1 VLPLGSRLVGR
12 AHLTTKSEESLRS
25 MISNRQALLLLA
37 TIIFCFTL
45 APFTGLVNLGPSF
58 SSTLLHKENIIPQ
71 LATNGM
77 LLIESSTEHVPACN
91 LVTTN
96 KDRFKTLG
104 IASDIFVLSLPRRTD
119 RHTEMEVLRI
129 ALNLQWTFV
138 DAVES
143 HSTAIESIMTQMRS
157 LRAGSATASTST
169 DRGIFRWPQNIDALS
184 SSSQPLGLEGSD
196 LWASQSSTYNNK
208 RHLKATTIR
217 GIAGITDK
225 STAIPTTSAE
235 PLTCTSEDYNILP
248 FTRGLPEYK
257 LLTMAKMACWNS
269 HLSII
274 RRIAEGNSRTQV
286 ALEQD
291 VSLILEDDIDMECD
305 IRERLA
311 SIWTLIPAGWDMVFL
326 GA

>member
-1 VLPLGSRLVGR
+1 MLPFGPQFVGR
-12 AHLTTKSEESLRS
+12 THHTTQSEESLRS
-25 MISNRQALLLLA
+25 MILKHQALLFLA
-37 TIIFCFTL
+37 IIIFCFTL
-45 APFTGLVNLGPSF
+45 APFTGLVDLGPSY

-71 LATNGM
+71 LPMNGM
-77 LLIESSTEHVPACN
+77 LPIQSSSTKHVPTGD

-119 RHTEMEVLRI
+119 RHKEMEVLRV
-129 ALNLQWTFV
+129 ALDLQWTFV

-143 HSTAIESIMTQMRS
+143 HTAVIESIMAQMRS
-157 LRAGSATASTST
+157 LRAAKASTST

-196 LWASQSSTYNNK
+196 LWASQSSSTYNNK
-208 RHLKATTIR
+208 RHLKAATVR
-217 GIAGITDK
+217 GIAGIMNK
-225 STAIPTTSAE
+225 STEIPTTSAE
-235 PLTCTSEDYNILP
+235 PLTCTSEDNSVLP

-269 HLSII
+269 HLSVI
-274 RRIAEGNSRTQV
+274 RRIAESSSKTRV

-291 VSLILEDDIDMECD
+291 VSLILEDDIDMEYD

-311 SIWTLIPAGWDMVFL
+311 GIWTSIPAGWDMVFL